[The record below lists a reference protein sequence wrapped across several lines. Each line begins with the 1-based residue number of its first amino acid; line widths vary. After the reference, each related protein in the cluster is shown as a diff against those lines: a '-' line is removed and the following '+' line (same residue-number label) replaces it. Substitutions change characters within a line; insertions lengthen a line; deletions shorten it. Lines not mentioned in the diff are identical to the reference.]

1 MSDDKFPAT
10 FQSYKK
16 RVDSQEAG
24 IIKRLHLFV
33 FDVCLTAC
41 RLPYSLPFVRRRVIY
56 HSIALLGLISL
67 IVLALGC
74 SGDSS
79 SSNLETQVCLAI
91 NDLHSELQKKLGKP
105 IPPLSVFVQTPT
117 ESVFSSAANTLEEA
131 ITPDTYF
138 RIASITKN
146 ITGTAILLMKQYG
159 WLEISH
165 TITTIMPGG
174 DQPYVPDTPDYA
186 IPNKEEITIEQLL
199 QHTAGVYDVDNDP
212 SPDPDC
218 KDKTYDECK
227 LDQDPDYQFTAA
239 EIVRQDA
246 LYGKSSF
253 PPGTDYGYSDTGY
266 TLLGEII
273 SRVYSFHAKKEK
285 TYSDFILEH
294 VMGTRTPYPLAMVF
308 PYLGTNQTMP
318 SPYVCGTVF
327 GLDGDRV
334 YCRDNMSAYVANGNG
349 LGTLRQLNTFVRT
362 LMRSENLLSRESVA
376 LMQNDT
382 SSFNPDYGLGCK
394 RWQYLGYGH
403 KGDHRGYTTIMAY
416 NPETEVSI
424 VVLLPLWDERSE
436 ENFAACQITLFNA
449 AFATLKVL
457 GYPAETLDHG
467 SYLSKSVVLNP

>member
-1 MSDDKFPAT
+1 MSDDKFAAT
-10 FQSYKK
+10 FQFPK
-16 RVDSQEAG
+16 RGDDSKEAG
-24 IIKRLHLFV
+24 IIKASHLFV
-33 FDVCLTAC
+33 FDVCPAAR
-41 RLPYSLPFVRRRVIY
+41 RLRYYFPFLRRRVIY
-56 HSIALLGLISL
+56 QWMALLGLISL

-79 SSNLETQVCLAI
+79 SSNLETQVCSAI
-91 NDLHSELQKKLGKP
+91 KDLHLELQNKLGKP
-105 IPPLSVFVQTPT
+105 VPPLSVFMQTPT
-117 ESVFSSAANTLEEA
+117 ETVFASAANTLEAA

-146 ITGTAILLMKQYG
+146 ITGTAILLMQQYG

-165 TITTIMPGG
+165 TIITIMPGG
-174 DQPYVPDTPDYA
+174 EEPYVPNTPDYA
-186 IPNKEEITIEQLL
+186 IPHKEEITIEQLL

-246 LYGKSSF
+246 FYGKSSF
-253 PPGTDYGYSDTGY
+253 PPGTNYGYSDTGY

-273 SRVYSFHAKKEK
+273 SRVYSFHAEKEK
-285 TYSDFILEH
+285 TCSDFILEH
-294 VMGTRTPYPLAMVF
+294 VVGTRTPYPLAMAF
-308 PYLGTNQTMP
+308 PYLGADQTMP
-318 SPYVCGTVF
+318 YPYVCGTVF
-327 GLDGDRV
+327 GLDGDKM

-362 LMRSENLLSRESVA
+362 VMRSDNVLTPESVA

-403 KGDHRGYTTIMAY
+403 KGDHRGYTSIMAY
-416 NPETEVSI
+416 NPETDVSI

-436 ENFAACQITLFNA
+436 ENFAACQKTLFKA

-457 GYPAETLDHG
+457 GYPAETPD
-467 SYLSKSVVLNP
+467 